1 MHAQDRLLGL
11 VKAVSLGTEARGGR
25 ARMLEVSADG
35 RGQERSENEL
45 GTPEGRE
52 REPEEEDELEDKV
65 KGEPV
70 DDLDEALDHSEQ
82 SENDPISQPLSIILL
97 VVAKQRTE
105 RVVGRNNEASK
116 VGKKLTAE
124 VEDDEEE
131 VKSSDT
137 DDGVGLGNTS
147 LLLKVVEGGVFGKLT
162 VELTKV
168 LLSLVLSGHC
178 CLCCSNKW

>member
-1 MHAQDRLLGL
+1 MHAQNRLLGL

-25 ARMLEVSADG
+25 ARLLEVSADG

-82 SENDPISQPLSIILL
+82 SENDPVSQPLSIILL

-131 VKSSDT
+131 VESTDT
-137 DDGVGLGNTS
+137 NGSVGLRYASGP
-147 LLLKVVEGGVFGKLT
+147 LEVVKGGVLGQLAI
-162 VELTKV
+162 ELRKV
-168 LLSLVLSGHC
+168 LLSLVLSGHFGG
-178 CLCCSNKW
+178 

>member
-25 ARMLEVSADG
+25 ARLLEVSADG

-52 REPEEEDELEDKV
+52 REPEEEDELENKV

-70 DDLDEALDHSEQ
+70 DNLDEALNDGKE

-97 VVAKQRTE
+97 VVGEESTK
-105 RVVGRNNEASK
+105 RVVAGDDETSK
-116 VGKKLTAE
+116 VGKKLAAE

-131 VKSSDT
+131 VESSDT
-137 DDGVGLGNTS
+137 DDGVGLGNAS
-147 LLLKVVEGGVFGKLT
+147 LLLKVVEGGVLGELT

-168 LLSLVLSGHC
+168 LLGLVLSGHC
-178 CLCCSNKW
+178 WK

>member
-25 ARMLEVSADG
+25 ARLLEVSAEG
-35 RGQERSENEL
+35 RGQERSEDEL

-70 DDLDEALDHSEQ
+70 DDLDEALDHGEQ

-97 VVAKQRTE
+97 GVAKQRTE
-105 RVVGRNNEASK
+105 RVVGGNNEASK

-131 VKSSDT
+131 VESSDT
-137 DDGVGLGNTS
+137 DDGVGLGNTG

-178 CLCCSNKW
+178 W